1 MTAASAKKFGGVLL
15 QLAVTGGALA
25 YVLHDPQKRV
35 QMAAA
40 LRAADW
46 RWLAA
51 GLCSYGGVE
60 ALAVVR
66 WQTLLRIQ
74 GFRLGWGRA
83 AAILFISEF
92 FLLFTPGLVGG
103 DAMRVYYLARDVP
116 DKKLDAVTAVLM
128 DRVMGMLSLIV
139 MAAVILTARF
149 GWLSRSAVG
158 LQLVRS
164 VALILAFG
172 AAALLASLLALRF
185 RWFARLRLPRWLRD
199 MSEAFRQFG
208 QDWPR
213 TAGAFA
219 TTLASHWCYYLSF
232 CFAALALREVSQPAP
247 GFWDVF
253 SVMPIE
259 NTLTALPISLAG
271 IGLRESLL
279 QNLLHG
285 LSGVPPAVGALIGSL
300 GFSMKALWSVPG
312 AAVFVGYRLLGR
324 AGRSEAASNAEL
336 SQPMNKALTP

>member
-15 QLAVTGGALA
+15 QLAVTGAALS
-25 YVLHDPQKRV
+25 YVLHDPQKRA

-40 LRAADW
+40 LHAADW
-46 RWLAA
+46 RWLAV
-51 GLCSYGGVE
+51 GLCTYGGVE
-60 ALAVVR
+60 LLAVVR

-103 DAMRVYYLARDVP
+103 DAMRVYYLVRDAP
-116 DKKLDAVTAVLM
+116 DKKLDAFTAVLM
-128 DRVMGMLSLIV
+128 DRIMGMLSLIV

-158 LQLVRS
+158 LQLVRA
-164 VALILAFG
+164 VALILSVG
-172 AAALLASLLALRF
+172 AAALLTSLLAVRF
-185 RWFARLRLPRWLRD
+185 RWFAGLRLPRSLRD
-199 MSEAFRQFG
+199 MGEAFRQFG
-208 QDWPR
+208 RDWPR
-213 TAGAFA
+213 TVGAFA

-232 CFAALALREVSQPAP
+232 CFAALALRGVGHPAP

-271 IGLRESLL
+271 IGLRESLF
-279 QNLLHG
+279 QNLLHS
-285 LSGVPPAVGALIGSL
+285 LSGVSPAVGALIGSL
-300 GFSMKALWSVPG
+300 GFSMKALWSLPG
-312 AAVFVGYRLLGR
+312 AAVFLGYRLLGR
-324 AGRSEAASNAEL
+324 VARPDAAAEAEL
-336 SQPMNKALTP
+336 SPPMDKALAP